1 MLKTLLSEL
10 PGIWRRRSIKLICV
24 RMWNQPAK
32 HFAPSQSWRQS
43 EGSSAQCSHPWAAT
57 PGGSLGSS
65 NSLEG
70 HLILLA
76 HPAEG
81 GDLLGHLDDP
91 LDGQVSQVDHAEQE
105 RWLNWQSKRRK
116 LPDKTWF
123 VDVPQKIDIRVLE
136 NRLRINFV
144 ENLVDWFC
152 QGTGGHVK
160 LI

>member
-1 MLKTLLSEL
+1 MLRTLLSEL
-10 PGIWRRRSIKLICV
+10 PGIWRRISIKLICV

-57 PGGSLGSS
+57 PGGSLGSTCP

-91 LDGQVSQVDHAEQE
+91 LDGQVSQVDHAEE
-105 RWLNWQSKRRK
+105 RGSTDRANEESYLIRLGSLMYLRKSTSACWKTDWELNSW
-116 LPDKTWF
+116 KTWS
-123 VDVPQKIDIRVLE
+123 
-136 NRLRINFV
+136 
-144 ENLVDWFC
+144 
-152 QGTGGHVK
+152 TGSAK
-160 LI
+160 EREAM